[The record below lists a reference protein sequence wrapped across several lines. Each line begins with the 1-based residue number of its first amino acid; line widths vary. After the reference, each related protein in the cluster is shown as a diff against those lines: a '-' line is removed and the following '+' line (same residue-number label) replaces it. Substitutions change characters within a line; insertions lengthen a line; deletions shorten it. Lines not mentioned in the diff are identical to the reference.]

1 MNPTTTRQLELTCI
15 AKRPDLL
22 PIITK
27 WLWREWWENRGFSA
41 EETQAM
47 YSKGQVEVGAP
58 QTLVLMVDDVPVGTA
73 SLALQDL
80 EERPDLTPWLAG
92 VFVIP
97 EMRGRGYAYRLLEAF
112 DEACYA
118 ASIDTAWL
126 YTSNAER
133 LYLKAGWQIAQ
144 TIERPTKRPVTLM
157 RRSFS
162 KQQSPAARHIRR
174 HC

>member
-1 MNPTTTRQLELTCI
+1 MNRTTPRQFEITCL
-15 AKRPDLL
+15 AKRSDLV

-27 WLWREWWENRGFSA
+27 WLWREWWENRGLTA
-41 EETQAM
+41 EETKAM
-47 YSKGQVEVGAP
+47 YSKGQVEVGPP
-58 QTLVLMVDDVPVGTA
+58 QTLILLADDVPVGTA

-92 VFVIP
+92 VFIIP
-97 EMRGRGYAYRLLEAF
+97 EMRGRGFAYRLLEAF

-133 LYLKAGWQIAQ
+133 LYLKAGWQVVQRID
-144 TIERPTKRPVTLM
+144 RPTKRPVTLM
-157 RRSFS
+157 CRNFS
-162 KQQSPAARHIRR
+162 KQGSS
-174 HC
+174 